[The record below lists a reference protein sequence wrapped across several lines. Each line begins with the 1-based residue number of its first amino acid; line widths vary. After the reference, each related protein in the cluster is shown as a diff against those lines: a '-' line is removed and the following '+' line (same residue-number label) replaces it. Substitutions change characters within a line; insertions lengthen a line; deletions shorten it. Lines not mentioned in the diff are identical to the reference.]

1 MLLRINQLHK
11 SFGGLMAVKD
21 FNLEVKQGEILSIIG
36 PNGAGKT
43 TIFNLISGFYTPD
56 NGEII
61 FENQNICGLAPFI
74 IAAKGISRTFQNIRL
89 FEGLTVMD
97 NIRIAFHFQRNYK
110 LHDTVIHNKKYRE
123 QEKHIAEFSLYLLK
137 VFQMED
143 RKGELAGNLPYG
155 QQRQLE
161 IIRALATGARLL
173 LLDEPTAGMNHS
185 EQEEAIKLI
194 RRIRD
199 EFHLTILLIEHQM
212 NVVMNISERIVV
224 MNFGEIIAM
233 GSPYEIQHNS
243 KVIEAYLGETPMSL
257 RLTKSYGEMSSK
269 KLSFFKNIFLDLYP

>member
-1 MLLRINQLHK
+1 MLLKINHLYK
-11 SFGGLMAVKD
+11 SFGGLTAVKD
-21 FNLEVKQGEILSIIG
+21 FNLILKQGEILSIIG

-43 TIFNLISGFYTPD
+43 TIFNLISGFYIPD
-56 NGEII
+56 RGEII
-61 FENQNICGLAPFI
+61 FRNQNICGFLPFC

-89 FEGLTVMD
+89 FEELKVLD

-110 LHDTVIHNKKYRE
+110 LYDVIFHTKRFKEEERRIYN
-123 QEKHIAEFSLYLLK
+123 FSLYLLK
-137 VFQMED
+137 IFQLED
-143 RKGELAGNLPYG
+143 KKDELAGNLPYG

-161 IIRALATGARLL
+161 IIRALATGARVL
-173 LLDEPTAGMNHS
+173 LLDEPTAGMNHY

-212 NVVMNISERIVV
+212 KVVMNISERIMV
-224 MNFGEIIAM
+224 MNFGEIIAE

-243 KVIEAYLGETPMSL
+243 KVIEAYLGSD
-257 RLTKSYGEMSSK
+257 KY
-269 KLSFFKNIFLDLYP
+269 